1 MGIIK
6 KIINLEKTAENGQTS
21 ESREEKKIFKMFPG
35 MLPTNSFVD
44 QKSYNKSQIFFSIE
58 KSVNIF
64 LDPTL
69 GLDK

>member
-44 QKSYNKSQIFFSIE
+44 QKSYKKSLFLFKLKEE
-58 KSVNIF
+58 KI
-64 LDPTL
+64 LDPTIGL
-69 GLDK
+69 GK